1 MKFRWMVYDSMK
13 KYVLVWNFSKITY
26 WYVPVYTGMT
36 DITVYGRLSRFMMV
50 WNDWNKYIQ
59 VHTSI
64 SLYMIVSGLHQTS
77 TYWYILVHPCDMNV
91 HTLINWSLL
100 PVHPAGPPE
109 SSGFAASKRHTSS
122 YTHTFIQVWFWLF
135 ALPSPLASGGR
146 EKVPAVTVGTGQVRC
161 PPCRGT
167 ARSSALQ
174 ASLQCYTDASRSPF
188 CFHLVSR
195 VRTTIVGPARQ
206 HAKWEMD
213 FHKNK
218 PPNRRPESRP

>member
-1 MKFRWMVYDSMK
+1 MKFRWMVWNGMK

-26 WYVPVYTGMT
+26 WYILVYTGMT

-122 YTHTFIQVWFWLF
+122 HTHTSLF
-135 ALPSPLASGGR
+135 KFGSDYLPSRLRWPVGAGRKCRQWAGPLPTLHCQILCPG
-146 EKVPAVTVGTGQVRC
+146 PTGI
-161 PPCRGT
+161 
-167 ARSSALQ
+167 SAMLHW
-174 ASLQCYTDASRSPF
+174 C
-188 CFHLVSR
+188 
-195 VRTTIVGPARQ
+195 
-206 HAKWEMD
+206 
-213 FHKNK
+213 
-218 PPNRRPESRP
+218 

>member
-1 MKFRWMVYDSMK
+1 
-13 KYVLVWNFSKITY
+13 
-26 WYVPVYTGMT
+26 
-36 DITVYGRLSRFMMV
+36 
-50 WNDWNKYIQ
+50 
-59 VHTSI
+59 
-64 SLYMIVSGLHQTS
+64 MIFSGLHQTS

-135 ALPSPLASGGR
+135 ALPSPLASAKCRPWAGPLPTLHCQILR
-146 EKVPAVTVGTGQVRC
+146 PTGISAMLHWC
-161 PPCRGT
+161 S
-167 ARSSALQ
+167 RSS
-174 ASLQCYTDASRSPF
+174 F

-206 HAKWEMD
+206 HASICQMRYGISHQQTSKSTTWKYTITWP
-213 FHKNK
+213 KNIVNK
-218 PPNRRPESRP
+218 SSRSWQKKSSHC